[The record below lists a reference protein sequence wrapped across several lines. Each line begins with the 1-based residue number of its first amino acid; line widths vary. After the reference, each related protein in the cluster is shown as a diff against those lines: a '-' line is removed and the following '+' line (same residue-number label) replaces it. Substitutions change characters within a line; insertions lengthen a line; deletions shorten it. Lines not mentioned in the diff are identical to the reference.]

1 VPLLVLGSLVLLVL
15 FIAVVRA
22 AASARGEQKGA
33 LCFLSKL
40 GIQIGEGCGTPAVR
54 SSSAVAAA
62 LSDLVEA
69 TPRVKD
75 VASSSSSS
83 SSSTKVD
90 AAPAASGGSHEGDAA
105 SGDRRKLLHL
115 QRRQQLGVIRAGQQL
130 TGREG
135 RWRSSLAGT

>member
-1 VPLLVLGSLVLLVL
+1 VPLLVIGSLVLLVL

-75 VASSSSSS
+75 VAGSSS

-90 AAPAASGGSHEGDAA
+90 AAHAAAGGSPAGDKASGG
-105 SGDRRKLLHL
+105 RRRLLHL
-115 QRRQQLGVIRAGQQL
+115 QRRQQLGVSTAWQQL
-130 TGREG
+130 TSREG
-135 RWRSSLAGT
+135 RLQT